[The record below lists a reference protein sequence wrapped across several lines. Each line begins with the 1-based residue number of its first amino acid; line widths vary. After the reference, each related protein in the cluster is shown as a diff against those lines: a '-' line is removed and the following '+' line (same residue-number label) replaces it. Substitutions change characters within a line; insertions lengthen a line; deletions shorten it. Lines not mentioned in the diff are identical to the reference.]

1 MTAYL
6 LAVEITGV
14 VEDPDLLDAI
24 VRSVLTEGLAQYREY
39 GDLDPFARLTVHLGA
54 TVALDDATLARRTAA
69 LRARHFAKLLEYR
82 AAAPPDEPTRQL
94 AMPGL

>member
-39 GDLDPFARLTVHLGA
+39 GDLDPFAGLTVHLGA
-54 TVALDDATLARRTAA
+54 PVALDDATLTRRTAA
-69 LRARHFAKLLEYR
+69 LRVRHFEKLLEYR
-82 AAAPPDEPTRQL
+82 ADPPPDQPTGQL